1 MFYNYIFNGKVI
13 DSDLSLYDNLFFS
26 YGLKTKSINILKE
39 RMEFSTSRTV
49 KSLSKPEWETYT
61 NLIYSIVPF
70 KCNLSKRLIFNVF
83 MLDMIT
89 SYRGWRHY
97 RGLPVRGQRTWTN
110 SWSVFKSNWILR
122 NFKLV
127 CAKKNYGNI
136 PVRDIK
142 VASIAEY
149 VNLTWKNQWEHEWV
163 AAKSSR
169 LRFKGNKN
177 TIKIDIHA
185 MANYQIMHPL
195 KLKNLSKKQK
205 QSFRKNYFSL
215 GFDPGFTRPLLLE
228 LHNLLNSDDSSSSD
242 LSSSSLVLKDERLN
256 KKNAPKKK
264 TEINKKV
271 KKKKKSVWD

>member
-13 DSDLSLYDNLFFS
+13 DPDLSLYDNIYFT
-26 YGLKTKSINILKE
+26 YGLKNKAVNILIE
-39 RMEFSTSRTV
+39 RMEFNGLKPV
-49 KSLSKPEWETYT
+49 KLLSKSDWELYT
-61 NLIYSIVPF
+61 NIIYSIVPF
-70 KCNLSKRLIFNVF
+70 KCNISKRLIFNVF

-110 SWSVFKSNWILR
+110 SWSVYKSNWILR
-122 NFKLV
+122 NFKLL

-136 PVRDIK
+136 PARDTR
-142 VASIAEY
+142 VATIAEY
-149 VNLTWKNQWEHEWV
+149 VNSTWKSQWEHEWL

-185 MANYQIMHPL
+185 MSNYQIMHPL

-215 GFDPGFTRPLLLE
+215 GFDPGFTKPLLLE
-228 LHNLLNSDDSSSSD
+228 LHNLINSDENNQD
-242 LSSSSLVLKDERLN
+242 LSSSSLVLKDERSN
-256 KKNAPKKK
+256 KKNSPKKK
-264 TEINKKV
+264 AEINKKI